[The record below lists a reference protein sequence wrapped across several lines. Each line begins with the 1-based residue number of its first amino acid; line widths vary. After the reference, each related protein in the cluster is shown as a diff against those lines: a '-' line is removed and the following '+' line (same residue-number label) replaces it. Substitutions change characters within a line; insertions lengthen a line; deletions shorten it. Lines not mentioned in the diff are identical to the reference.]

1 MPEMV
6 SFHALRR
13 KFLDTQKEV
22 PTPEAAQQ
30 VMYYSLAIGH
40 HVGVIDCLVK
50 VLECPRED
58 YETWMGYLPQGEAHR
73 KMMGLLTFG
82 EIHIDDTHAGF
93 LGKAFAEA
101 LPAMPAPYADMTREL
116 LGHLADIHKEPA
128 LYLMV
133 QLPRRMA

>member
-13 KFLDTQKEV
+13 KFLDTQKDV
-22 PTPEAAQQ
+22 PTPEAAKQ

-58 YETWMGYLPQGEAHR
+58 YEAWLELLPQGEARR
-73 KMMGLLTFG
+73 KMTGLLTFG
-82 EIHIDDTHAGF
+82 EIHIDATHAGC
-93 LGKAFAEA
+93 LGKTLTEA
-101 LPAMPAPYADMTREL
+101 LPGMPEPYKALSEQL
-116 LGHLADIHKEPA
+116 LGHLADIVREPA